1 MYKIFITSDNGEK
14 FCMSNVKA
22 YVVDENYIFIKNDKD
37 YIWYMNKNYLRTI
50 FIKEEKPNEKI

>member
-1 MYKIFITSDNGEK
+1 MYKIFMTSDNEEE
-14 FCMSNVKA
+14 FCMSNVKT

-50 FIKEEKPNEKI
+50 FITEEKPNEKI

>member
-1 MYKIFITSDNGEK
+1 MYKIFMTSDTGEE
-14 FCMSNVKA
+14 FCMSSVKT

>member
-1 MYKIFITSDNGEK
+1 MYKIFMTSDSGEE
-14 FCMSNVKA
+14 FCMSSVKT

>member
-1 MYKIFITSDNGEK
+1 MYKIFMISDNEEE
-14 FCMSNVKA
+14 FCMSNVKS

>member
-1 MYKIFITSDNGEK
+1 MYKIFMTSDNEEE
-14 FCMSNVKA
+14 FCMSNVKT

>member
-1 MYKIFITSDNGEK
+1 MYKIFMTSDTGEE
-14 FCMSNVKA
+14 FCMSNVKE
-22 YVVDENYIFIKNDKD
+22 YIIDENYIFIKNDKD